1 MIRELIDTELEAVA
15 GGLFNV
21 TSFEHSFNTVSASNS
36 AAQFSQ
42 AFGGVGVLGNGG
54 SATSLNV
61 GPTQQNL
68 IQI

>member
-15 GGLFNV
+15 GGFNV
-21 TSFEHSFNTVSASNS
+21 TSFEHSFNTVSASNY
-36 AAQFSQ
+36 APQFSQ
-42 AFGGVGVLGNGG
+42 AFGGAGILGNGG

-61 GPTQQNL
+61 GGTQQNL